1 MVLLVIMGFVW
12 VLMETVM
19 DPVVSTGNWSLSIGG
34 LLKPIHPNGIC
45 PKTHYRKPFLMVLMV
60 KSWWFVMV
68 FVVETIRIFSDG
80 SIVLF
85 SRDLSIVLF
94 FKTLIIKG
102 MNYQRAVIWVT
113 SVFDLWC
120 AWLRVVWDPG
130 FDHIG
135 FSQQISR
142 SSFWFVSFQMA
153 VRDGEMVQLSSME
166 C

>member
-1 MVLLVIMGFVW
+1 
-12 VLMETVM
+12 
-19 DPVVSTGNWSLSIGG
+19 
-34 LLKPIHPNGIC
+34 
-45 PKTHYRKPFLMVLMV
+45 
-60 KSWWFVMV
+60 MV

-113 SVFDLWC
+113 SI
-120 AWLRVVWDPG
+120 RVVWDPG

-135 FSQQISR
+135 FSQQTSR